1 MSSQEVGINTGNE
14 SIELHMILSL
24 LDGCPT
30 NSFSYLEYKH
40 HMKHIETLDI
50 FDLSSK
56 KTHRHIWIV
65 TPCCVCDLVFFH
77 ISGPFTCIDKI
88 VAGQP
93 APLPK

>member
-1 MSSQEVGINTGNE
+1 
-14 SIELHMILSL
+14 
-24 LDGCPT
+24 
-30 NSFSYLEYKH
+30 
-40 HMKHIETLDI
+40 MKHIETLDI
-50 FDLSSK
+50 FDLSSKGFAMIAPPFKK